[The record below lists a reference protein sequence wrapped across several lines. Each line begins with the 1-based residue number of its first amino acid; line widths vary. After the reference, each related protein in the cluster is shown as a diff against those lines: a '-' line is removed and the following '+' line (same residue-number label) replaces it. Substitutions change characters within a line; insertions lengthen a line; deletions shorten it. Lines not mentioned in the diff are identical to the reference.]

1 MLVIVVIMF
10 GVCWLFFYIFMLV
23 CDFYFFFYYD
33 KLELGIYFGVYWLV
47 MFNSFVNLI
56 IYSFINDSFR
66 VGLVVEFY
74 GI

>member
-1 MLVIVVIMF
+1 
-10 GVCWLFFYIFMLV
+10 MLV

-66 VGLVVEFY
+66 VGLIVEFY